1 MLVDEVKPNKTQI
14 IIMEGE
20 MFNKILIGL
29 ILLGAFL
36 IIVLIININ
45 ESLQYQI
52 CANQPI
58 TELSEQCKEIINGKI

>member
-1 MLVDEVKPNKTQI
+1 
-14 IIMEGE
+14 
-20 MFNKILIGL
+20 MFNKILISL

-52 CANQPI
+52 CVNQPI
-58 TELSEQCKEIINGKI
+58 TELNEQCKEIINGKI

>member
-1 MLVDEVKPNKTQI
+1 
-14 IIMEGE
+14 MEGE

-52 CANQPI
+52 CVNQPI
-58 TELSEQCKEIINGKI
+58 TELSKQCKEIINGKI